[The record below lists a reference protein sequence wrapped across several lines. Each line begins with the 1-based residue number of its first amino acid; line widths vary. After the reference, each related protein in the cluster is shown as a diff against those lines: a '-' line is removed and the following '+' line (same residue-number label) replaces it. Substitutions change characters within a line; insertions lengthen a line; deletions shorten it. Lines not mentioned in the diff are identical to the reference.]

1 MPKKEISRKKRTA
14 VSKKRNSGH
23 QKQKKSTMPDRHM
36 SDATDIFPYFASA

>member
-1 MPKKEISRKKRTA
+1 MPEKEKSRKKGQLFQ
-14 VSKKRNSGH
+14 KKKNSGH